1 MTKLMGDAS
10 FLKLVED
17 MIFASEKNDVGLMTK
32 IGKQMLEPTK
42 AALAEQN
49 NRSISDENKKK

>member
-1 MTKLMGDAS
+1 MGDAS

>member
-1 MTKLMGDAS
+1 MGDAS

-17 MIFASEKNDVGLMTK
+17 MILASEKNDIGLMTK
-32 IGKQMLEPTK
+32 IGKQMLEPIK

-49 NRSISDENKKK
+49 NRSVSDENQKIKSK